1 MSESKQEKCLTMAK
15 TMTSPVVCNLCGK
28 EYDLAAVTVTAR
40 FSDCSC
46 FTTPCCGKNVDDRKY
61 VSFPAFR
68 RPPFPDDIN
77 PSRLSP
83 FGITREGVRFR
94 RAEEHKSEF

>member
-1 MSESKQEKCLTMAK
+1 MSK
-15 TMTSPVVCNLCGK
+15 TMISPVVCSYCGK
-28 EYDLAAVTVTAR
+28 EYDLGAVTVTAR

-46 FTTPCCGKNVDDRKY
+46 FTTPCCGKNVDDREF

-68 RPPFPDDIN
+68 RAPFPNDRADM
-77 PSRLSP
+77 
-83 FGITREGVRFR
+83 FGMTRDGVRFR